1 MNARQAT
8 LINLLLRTDHFIP
21 TADLATD
28 LGCSERTV
36 RTDMYVVNSFLAQQD
51 GIPAR
56 IESKRGNGLRI
67 VCSEDARTRIVS
79 AVRLRALEIDDD
91 LDRFCSG
98 IIALMLEPARFTI
111 ETLARTLF
119 TNKQRLKDDLGT
131 WETLMEPFGIRIVR
145 NRALSVRGPE
155 GAVRIFLV
163 HHLSQLPPDRLRD
176 RLGMRSEGAGDFA
189 FLKAIASDL
198 EQELRI
204 PFTDNAREQI
214 FLYLQISAR
223 RLCLGHGL
231 EASAPSG
238 WNEGAQRDTR
248 GSRPDAPAIT
258 RACDRIAATLGVAV
272 PPAERSMLRD
282 IILVSTRRW
291 TPELEHNWQPVERV
305 RHISNALADG
315 VADLVGSKLPTELEK
330 PLAFLV
336 NASMMHRAVGLSV
349 SLPPENIRVAR
360 FEHMAMTMRIMRA
373 LLDNHALAEFRPFE
387 TDYTRIAMLLL
398 GWAER
403 DSRTD
408 HWQVGLVVNC
418 GIEQAYFARNRLE
431 RLVDELH
438 VARILTEAEAME
450 LSATDTGLD
459 FLIGFMPI
467 ECEMPYVT
475 IGEAVGVEDI
485 ARVTETL
492 LRLGLPRLTSGGAS
506 IAPDNPAELLLPA
519 ENRIS
524 ARDAI
529 RQLLEERGIWRGQ
542 PGRFADI
549 FEACSTEQSGWLVFT
564 VHTADI
570 LRTSILFCELTGYVS
585 FVGDR
590 IERAAILAV
599 SPADD
604 LMVPQL
610 ASTFRRAMK
619 KAGGADGSAPSGHS
633 AGTLP
638 A

>member
-8 LINLLLRTDHFIP
+8 LINLLLHADHFIP
-21 TADLATD
+21 TAELAAD

-36 RTDMYVVNSFLAQQD
+36 RTDMHVVNGFLAQQN
-51 GIPAR
+51 GISAR

-67 VCSEDARTRIVS
+67 ACGEDARTRIAS
-79 AVRLRALEIDDD
+79 AVRLQALEIDDD

-119 TNKQRLKDDLGT
+119 TNKQRLKDDLGA
-131 WETLMEPFGIRIVR
+131 WETLMGPFGIRIVR

-155 GAVRIFLV
+155 GAIRIFLV
-163 HHLSQLPPDRLRD
+163 HHLSQLPPDRLRE
-176 RLGMRSEGAGDFA
+176 RLGARSGNSGDFT

-198 EQELRI
+198 ERELRI
-204 PFTDNAREQI
+204 PFTDNAREQL

-223 RLCLGHGL
+223 RLRLGHRL
-231 EASAPSG
+231 ETSSLNG
-238 WNEGAQRDTR
+238 SEGAKPGTR
-248 GSRPDAPAIT
+248 RTRPDAPAIA
-258 RACDRIAATLGVAV
+258 RACNRIATALGVEV
-272 PPAERSMLRD
+272 PRTERRMLRD

-291 TPELEHNWQPVERV
+291 TPELEHNWQPVDRV
-305 RHISNALADG
+305 RQISDTLAGG
-315 VADLVGSKLPTELEK
+315 VADLVGSALPTELEK

-373 LLDNHALAEFRPFE
+373 LLDNPALAEFRPFE

-438 VARILTEAEAME
+438 VARILTEAEAAK
-450 LSATDTGLD
+450 LSADDTGLD
-459 FLIGFMPI
+459 FLIGFTPV
-467 ECEMPYVT
+467 ECDMPYVT

-485 ARVTETL
+485 ARVTDTL
-492 LRLGLPRLTSGGAS
+492 LRLGLPRLASSGAS
-506 IAPDNPAELLLPA
+506 ISPDDPAELLLQA
-519 ENRIS
+519 DDRTS

-529 RQLLEERGIWRGQ
+529 RQLLEERGIWRGRHE
-542 PGRFADI
+542 RFAGI
-549 FEACSTEQSGWLVFT
+549 FEACSTEQGGWLVFA

-604 LMVPQL
+604 AMVPQL

-619 KAGGADGSAPSGHS
+619 KAGSAVDPALPGHTAS
-633 AGTLP
+633 TL
-638 A
+638 AT